1 MNFWKKHLTIRAILI
16 ILFFVLGL
24 VLTFTGWGMT
34 GQLLGLGIMLVG
46 VILLLASLFLYNAT
60 YK

>member
-24 VLTFTGWGMT
+24 VLTFIGWGMT

-46 VILLLASLFLYNAT
+46 VILLLASLFLYNST

>member
-16 ILFFVLGL
+16 ILFFALGL
-24 VLTFTGWGMT
+24 VLTFIGWGMT

>member
-24 VLTFTGWGMT
+24 VLTFIGWGMT

>member
-1 MNFWKKHLTIRAILI
+1 MNFWKKHLTIHAILI

-24 VLTFTGWGMT
+24 VLTFIGWGMT

>member
-34 GQLLGLGIMLVG
+34 GQLLGPGIMLVG